1 MFQIQQISTSNP
13 REDHFHVSNETIS
26 CKIYQN
32 LGASIQEFSKNGI
45 TLFKGF
51 RKVDDYKI
59 EHTSSIL
66 SPFPGRI
73 EHGTY
78 VHDHKTYQLDTNEN
92 NRDNAIHGLVAHE
105 HFECTH
111 SQSSQDQATLVFSY
125 QPKKTIEGYP
135 FLYKVEVTYILTD
148 HSLHVK
154 IRMENLDET
163 TIPFGL
169 GWHPYFLCTDI
180 KNSMLQF
187 NSTEEIL
194 CDTEMIPIGEKSI
207 DKASSFPI
215 DELHFDT
222 CYTLDQ
228 KKVSLKTS
236 EYSVDM
242 EVLNSE
248 DQYIQIFTPHA
259 RDCIA
264 LEPMTCA
271 PDAFNNGMGILQ
283 LEPEDSYTYSILLN
297 FKTHDA

>member
-13 REDHFHVSNETIS
+13 LEDHFHITNETIS

-51 RKVDDYKI
+51 RKVEDYKI

-66 SPFPGRI
+66 APFPGRI

-78 VHDHKTYQLDTNEN
+78 VHNDKKYRLDTNEN
-92 NRDNAIHGLVAHE
+92 KRENSIHGLVAHE
-105 HFECTH
+105 YFECTD
-111 SQSSQDQATLVFSY
+111 SKNTEDQATIVFSY
-125 QPKKTIEGYP
+125 QPKNTIEGYP
-135 FLYKVEVTYILTD
+135 FLYKVDVTYIVTNS
-148 HSLHVK
+148 SLRVD
-154 IRMENLDET
+154 IRMKNLDET
-163 TIPFGL
+163 VIPFGL
-169 GWHPYFLCTDI
+169 GWHPYFLCSDL

-187 NSTEEIL
+187 NSTQEIL
-194 CDTEMIPIGEKSI
+194 CDTEMIPIGEK
-207 DKASSFPI
+207 PI
-215 DELHFDT
+215 DYATAFPVEDLHFDT

-228 KKVSLKTS
+228 KKVSLKTN

-242 EVLNSE
+242 EVLNPE
-248 DQYIQIFTPHA
+248 DQFIQIFTPHA

-271 PDAFNNGMGILQ
+271 PNAFNNGMGILQ
-283 LEPEDSYTYSILLN
+283 LAPNDSYTYSIQLN
-297 FKTHDA
+297 FRTHA